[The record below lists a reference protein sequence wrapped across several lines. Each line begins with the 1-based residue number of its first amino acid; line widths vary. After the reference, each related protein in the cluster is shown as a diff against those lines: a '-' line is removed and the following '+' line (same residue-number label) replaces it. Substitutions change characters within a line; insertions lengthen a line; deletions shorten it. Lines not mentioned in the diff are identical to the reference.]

1 MKKIEKVGVELGI
14 KGGKLAGFCEALDN
28 LEKYASEMNYQDKV
42 KEFQIA
48 SGQPVSDEPR
58 ELTKAEADFRDSLL
72 REEIRELQYA
82 VVDNNR
88 VEILDALCDIK
99 YVNDGTANMMGIRQ
113 EDEWQETYYSA
124 SGCIDTA
131 IEVLKSADVS
141 KVKFINEH
149 VYFLASMFGFPLEN
163 FKTALDRVHESNMS
177 KFCLDTKTAD
187 RTQEFYK
194 NQGIDT
200 YIEPRNKMT
209 VVYRKDDGKVL
220 KNIEY
225 HPVIL
230 EDLV

>member
-1 MKKIEKVGVELGI
+1 M
-14 KGGKLAGFCEALDN
+14 
-28 LEKYASEMNYQDKV
+28 SNYQNKV

-48 SGQPVSDEPR
+48 SGQPVSDTPR
-58 ELTKAEADFRDSLL
+58 QLTKEEADFRDNLL

-82 VVDNNR
+82 IVDDNR

-99 YVNDGTANMMGIRQ
+99 YVNDGTANMIGVRQ

-149 VYFLASMFGFPLEN
+149 VYFLASMFGFTLEN

-177 KFCLDTKTAD
+177 KFCYDIKTAE
-187 RTQEFYK
+187 RTKEFYAK
-194 NQGIDT
+194 QGINT
-200 YIEPRNKMT
+200 YVEPKEKKL
-209 VVYRKDDGKVL
+209 VVYRKEDGKVL
-220 KNIEY
+220 KSIEC
-225 HPVIL
+225 HPVYL